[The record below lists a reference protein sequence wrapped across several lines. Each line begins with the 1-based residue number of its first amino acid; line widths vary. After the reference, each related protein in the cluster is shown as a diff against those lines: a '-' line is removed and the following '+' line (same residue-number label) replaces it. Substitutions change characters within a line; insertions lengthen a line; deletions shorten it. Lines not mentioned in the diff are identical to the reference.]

1 MERLKEH
8 NQLPADNLTERELD
22 MILLKIGSFLSI
34 ISNRKCN
41 QAKLLITIVQNKY
54 FCDMCMRL
62 TEIDNPQT
70 LVENILERY
79 PTVSKSKL
87 VLNSLSK
94 K

>member
-1 MERLKEH
+1 MDKTKEH

-22 MILLKIGSFLSI
+22 MGILKIGSFLSI

-41 QAKLLITIVQNKY
+41 QAKLLITVVQNKY
-54 FCDMCMRL
+54 FSEMCMRL

-70 LVENILERY
+70 LVESILLRY
-79 PTVSKSKL
+79 PTISKSKL
-87 VLNSLSK
+87 VINALSK